1 MDNIIP
7 KVVIVSCTRKL
18 QEEKE
23 SLPLYRSWRDGLNTP
38 NYKLDITWDN
48 TDGMPVVYNRKIQ
61 EYKDSGVEFL
71 VCVHDD
77 VYIDDLKL
85 YEKLKKGHNLGYN
98 IIGLAGGLN
107 PRLKD
112 PALWHIMTDRNQQ
125 RGEVAHPAG
134 NQNQTMTTA
143 FGPTPSRVAIADGLF
158 FGIHLESVSKTDWKF
173 NENYSFHHYD
183 IASCIDANR
192 SKLKIGVYPI
202 HVIHSSPG
210 LLSIH
215 DERWVKSNAK
225 FLQEYQQ

>member
-1 MDNIIP
+1 MNP

-18 QEEKE
+18 QEEAKT
-23 SLPLYRSWRDGLNTP
+23 LPLYRSWMDGLNTP

-48 TDGMPVVYNRKIQ
+48 TDGMSVVYNRKIQ
-61 EYKDSGVEFL
+61 EYKDSGAEFL

-85 YEKLKKGHNLGYN
+85 YEKLKTAKDKLGYD
-98 IIGLAGGLN
+98 IVGLAGGLN
-107 PRLKD
+107 PRLTN

-134 NQNQTMTTA
+134 NNNQTMTTA

-158 FGIHLESVSKTDWKF
+158 LALHMPSILKTDWKF
-173 NENYSFHHYD
+173 NENYTFHHYD
-183 IASCIDANR
+183 ISSCIDANR
-192 SKLKIGVYPI
+192 AKLRIGVYPI

-210 LLSIH
+210 LMSIYE
-215 DERWVKSNAK
+215 DSWAKSNEK
-225 FLQEYQQ
+225 FLKEYTE

>member
-1 MDNIIP
+1 MNP

-18 QEEKE
+18 QEEAKI
-23 SLPLYRSWRDGLNTP
+23 LPLFRSWIDGLNTP
-38 NYKLDITWDN
+38 NYKLDIVWEN
-48 TDGMPVVYNRKIQ
+48 TDGMPVVYNKKIEQ
-61 EYKDSGVEFL
+61 YKNTETEFL

-85 YEKLKKGHNLGYN
+85 YEKLSAAKNKLGYD
-98 IIGLAGGLN
+98 IVGLAGGLN

-158 FGIHLESVSKTDWKF
+158 LALHLPSILKTNWKF
-173 NENYSFHHYD
+173 NENYTFHHYD
-183 IASCIDANR
+183 ISSCIDANR
-192 SKLKIGVYPI
+192 AKLKIGVYPI

-210 LLSIH
+210 LMSIH
-215 DERWVKSNAK
+215 DEVWVKSNQK
-225 FLQEYQQ
+225 FLNEYNQ

>member
-1 MDNIIP
+1 MTP
-7 KVVIVSCTRKL
+7 KVVIVSCTRKTE
-18 QEEKE
+18 QEAS
-23 SLPLYRSWRDGLNTP
+23 SLPLFRSWKDGLNTP
-38 NYKLDITWDN
+38 VYKLDIVWEN
-48 TDGMPVVYNRKIQ
+48 TDGMPAVYNRKIE
-61 EYKDSGVEFL
+61 EYKDSSVEFL

-85 YEKLKKGHNLGYN
+85 YEKLNQAKNMGYN
-98 IIGLAGGLN
+98 IVALAGGLN

-134 NQNQTMTTA
+134 NQHQTMTTA

-158 FGIHLESVSKTDWKF
+158 LGLDMSVISQSEWRF
-173 NENYSFHHYD
+173 NENYTFHHYD
-183 IASCIDANR
+183 ISSCIDANR
-192 SKLKIGVYPI
+192 AKLKLGVYPI

-215 DERWVKSNAK
+215 DKAWAESNQR
-225 FLQEYQQ
+225 FLKEYQQ

>member
-1 MDNIIP
+1 MNP

-18 QEEKE
+18 QEEAKT
-23 SLPLYRSWRDGLNTP
+23 LPLYRSWLDGLNTP
-38 NYKLDITWDN
+38 NYKLDIVWNN

-61 EYKDSGVEFL
+61 EYKDSNIEFL

-85 YEKLKKGHNLGYN
+85 YEKLKTAKDKLAYD

-107 PRLKD
+107 PKLTN
-112 PALWHIMTDRNQQ
+112 PALWHIMTERNQQ

-134 NQNQTMTTA
+134 NNNQTMTTA

-158 FGIHLESVSKTDWKF
+158 LALHLPSILKTDWKF
-173 NENYSFHHYD
+173 NENYTFHHYD
-183 IASCIDANR
+183 ISSCIDANR
-192 SKLKIGVYPI
+192 AKLRLGVYPI

-215 DERWVKSNAK
+215 NEVWSKSNEK
-225 FLQEYQQ
+225 FLKEYAE

>member
-1 MDNIIP
+1 MNP

-18 QEEKE
+18 QEEAKT
-23 SLPLYRSWRDGLNTP
+23 LPLYRSWTDGLNTP
-38 NYKLDITWDN
+38 NYKLDITWEN
-48 TDGMPVVYNRKIQ
+48 TEGMPVVYNRKIE
-61 EYKDSGVEFL
+61 EYRNSEVEFL

-85 YEKLKKGHNLGYN
+85 YEKLQSSKQKLGYD
-98 IIGLAGGLN
+98 IVGLAGGLN
-107 PRLKD
+107 PKLTN

-134 NQNQTMTTA
+134 NNNQTMTTA

-158 FGIHLESVSKTDWKF
+158 LALHLPSISKTNWKF
-173 NENYSFHHYD
+173 NENYTFHHYD
-183 IASCIDANR
+183 ISSCIDANR
-192 SKLKIGVYPI
+192 AKLRIGVYPI

-215 DERWVKSNAK
+215 DEAWVKSNEK
-225 FLQEYQQ
+225 FLKEYAQ

>member
-1 MDNIIP
+1 MNINS

-18 QEEKE
+18 EEE
-23 SLPLYRSWRDGLNTP
+23 ANSLPLYRSWRDGLNTP
-38 NYKLDITWDN
+38 IYKLDVTWDN
-48 TDGMPVVYNRKIQ
+48 TDGLPTVYNRKIEQ
-61 EYKDSGVEFL
+61 YKNTDVEFL

-85 YEKLKKGHNLGYN
+85 YEKLQQGKRLGYN

-112 PALWHIMTDRNQQ
+112 PALWHIMTERNQQ

-134 NQNQTMTTA
+134 AQNQTMTTA

-158 FGIHLESVSKTDWKF
+158 FGLDMSVISKTNWKF
-173 NENYSFHHYD
+173 NENYKFHHYD

-192 SKLKIGVYPI
+192 AKLKIGVYPI

-210 LLSIH
+210 LISIH
-215 DERWVKSNAK
+215 DENWLKSNSL
-225 FLQEYQQ
+225 FLKEYNQ

>member
-1 MDNIIP
+1 MNP

-18 QEEKE
+18 QEEAK
-23 SLPLYRSWRDGLNTP
+23 SLPLYRSWADGLNTP

-48 TDGMPVVYNRKIQ
+48 TDGMSAVYNRKIQ
-61 EYKDSGVEFL
+61 EYKDSEVEFL

-85 YEKLKKGHNLGYN
+85 YEKLRLAKEKLGYD

-107 PRLKD
+107 PRLTN

-134 NQNQTMTTA
+134 NNNQTMTTA

-158 FGIHLESVSKTDWKF
+158 LALHMPSILKTDWKF
-173 NENYSFHHYD
+173 NENYTFHHYD
-183 IASCIDANR
+183 ISSCIDANR
-192 SKLKIGVYPI
+192 AKLRIGVYPI

-210 LLSIH
+210 LMSIH
-215 DERWVKSNAK
+215 EDSWAKSNEK
-225 FLQEYQQ
+225 FLKEYAE

>member
-1 MDNIIP
+1 MNP

-18 QEEKE
+18 QEEAKT
-23 SLPLYRSWRDGLNTP
+23 LPLYRSWSDGLNTP

-48 TDGMPVVYNRKIQ
+48 THGMPFVYNKKIE
-61 EYKDSGVEFL
+61 EYKDSCVDFL

-85 YEKLKKGHNLGYN
+85 YEKLQLAKSKLGYD
-98 IIGLAGGLN
+98 IVGLAGGLN
-107 PRLKD
+107 PRLTN

-125 RGEVAHPAG
+125 RGEVSHPAG
-134 NQNQTMTTA
+134 NNNQTMTTA

-158 FGIHLESVSKTDWKF
+158 LALHIPTIRKTNWKF
-173 NENYSFHHYD
+173 NENYTFHHYD

-192 SKLKIGVYPI
+192 AKLKRGVYPI

-210 LLSIH
+210 LMSIH
-215 DERWVKSNAK
+215 DDLWAKSNEK
-225 FLQEYQQ
+225 FLKEYTE